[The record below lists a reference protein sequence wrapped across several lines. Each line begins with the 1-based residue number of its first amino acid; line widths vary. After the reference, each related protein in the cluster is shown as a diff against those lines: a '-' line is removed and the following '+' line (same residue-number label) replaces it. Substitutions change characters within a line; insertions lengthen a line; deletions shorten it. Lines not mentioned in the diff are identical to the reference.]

1 MPPLPNNLLHDT
13 QTMIRLREFAF
24 GDEDFEA
31 LRKLV
36 KQITGISLSD
46 QKREL
51 VYGRLARRL
60 RALQLKSFGE
70 YRDLLA
76 RDGGR
81 EIVQFCNAI
90 TTNLTAFFR
99 EPHHFDY
106 LRDHVLAPMAA
117 DPAGPRRLRIWSA
130 GCSRARSPTRSP

>member
-1 MPPLPNNLLHDT
+1 MAPNLVHDT
-13 QTMIRLREFAF
+13 QTMMRLREFEFA
-24 GDEDFEA
+24 DEDFDA
-31 LRKLV
+31 LRNLV
-36 KQITGISLSD
+36 KQITGINLSD

-60 RALQLKSFGE
+60 RALQLRSFAE
-70 YRDLLA
+70 YRAYLA
-76 RDGGR
+76 SDGGQ

-106 LRDHVLAPMAA
+106 LREQILSPLLTN
-117 DPAGPRRLRIWSA
+117 PAGARRLRIWSA
-130 GCSRARSPTRSP
+130 GCSTGEE